1 MANANTK
8 RIPWKSLQIEKELS
22 VHTLDMRVR
31 ARPRSLPS
39 SDIGEG
45 SVGYVYRQTDKM
57 IDKSLD
63 NMGEVF
69 TEGREKFRRFEI
81 LDEAPRRS
89 AWENTCTIMMRIRYI
104 TLYYLTRELSSRSDN
119 YFLRKNFLIS
129 VNVVFQFV
137 MHSHRNR
144 KHKLN
149 SFSQMFILYCI
160 VDNWR

>member
-1 MANANTK
+1 
-8 RIPWKSLQIEKELS
+8 
-22 VHTLDMRVR
+22 
-31 ARPRSLPS
+31 
-39 SDIGEG
+39 
-45 SVGYVYRQTDKM
+45 M

-144 KHKLN
+144 KAELV
-149 SFSQMFILYCI
+149 FSDVYIILYC
-160 VDNWR
+160 

>member
-1 MANANTK
+1 
-8 RIPWKSLQIEKELS
+8 
-22 VHTLDMRVR
+22 
-31 ARPRSLPS
+31 
-39 SDIGEG
+39 
-45 SVGYVYRQTDKM
+45 M

-89 AWENTCTIMMRIRYI
+89 ENTCTIMMRIRYI

-149 SFSQMFILYCI
+149 SFSQMFILYRI
-160 VDNWR
+160 VDNCR

>member
-1 MANANTK
+1 
-8 RIPWKSLQIEKELS
+8 
-22 VHTLDMRVR
+22 
-31 ARPRSLPS
+31 
-39 SDIGEG
+39 
-45 SVGYVYRQTDKM
+45 M
-57 IDKSLD
+57 IDKSSD

-160 VDNWR
+160 VDNCR